1 MTIASRL
8 RKADSALDA
17 RTPTL
22 WLSNGTGPDG
32 GEHLNAPEVGWRWAW
47 DRHTW
52 LGFSSATGRRVKD
65 PQ

>member
-1 MTIASRL
+1 MQPA
-8 RKADSALDA
+8 
-17 RTPTL
+17 L